1 VQEAVV
7 AVLTIVSMQE
17 ENNTVAV
24 EALVAEALE
33 VKVEA
38 VEAALETKVAEAVA
52 EVTETTDKL
61 LTVVEVVQE

>member
-1 VQEAVV
+1 
-7 AVLTIVSMQE
+7 MQE